1 MNFSLIFH
9 QKKIYDLEDQM
20 KDYTKLKEYSSNKI
34 SEFTELKNEHQREI
48 EKLKKENEKIIIDK
62 ISQVKLIFSKN
73 LILLFLFV
81 EFRLKCLSCILFL
94 FSLDSSRL

>member
-9 QKKIYDLEDQM
+9 KKKIYDLEDQM

-73 LILLFLFV
+73 LILLFLLV